1 MRIHQSGNVTK
12 VYFDDTFSGWEQWL
26 WLRSDAHHD
35 SAHCRRDLEIK
46 HLDAA
51 KARNAL
57 ILDGGDMLDAMQG
70 KYDPRRN
77 YDDLRNEY
85 KVANYYDAI
94 EDDAI
99 SHYAPYASSWLLMA
113 RGNHETGVLKHA
125 NIDLTSRI
133 TGRLN
138 RETGSGIIAGG
149 YGGWVIFY
157 FSEDGGKGNRS
168 SIRLKYFH
176 GAGGDAPVTRGV
188 IQTARQ
194 AVYIPDA
201 DIIWNGHNHNGYV
214 MPIKRER
221 ITAQGRLYFDTCW
234 HVRTPG
240 YKDDYADGSGGWE
253 VERGS
258 VPKPQGGCW
267 IRLYSEDHRVRAQ
280 AIPEM
285 E

>member
-1 MRIHQSGNVTK
+1 MQIKQSGNVTK
-12 VYFDDTFSGWEQWL
+12 VYFDDTFDGWEQWL

-35 SAHCRRDLEIK
+35 SAHCRRELEIK

-51 KARNAL
+51 LAKKAL
-57 ILDGGDMLDAMQG
+57 ILDAGDMLDAMQG
-70 KYDPRRN
+70 HYDPRRN

-99 SHYAPYASSWLLMA
+99 KHYAPYARSWLLMA

-138 RETGSGIIAGG
+138 RETGSAIVPGG
-149 YGGWVIFY
+149 YGGWVVFY
-157 FSEDGGKGNRS
+157 FSEAGGKGNRS
-168 SIRLKYFH
+168 SLRLKYFH

-188 IQTARQ
+188 IATNRQ
-194 AVYIPDA
+194 AVYLPDA
-201 DIIWNGHNHNGYV
+201 DIVWNGHNHNSYV
-214 MPIKRER
+214 IPIKRER
-221 ITAQGRLYFDTCW
+221 LTAQGRLYFDTCW

-240 YKDDYADGSGGWE
+240 YKDDYADGASGWE
-253 VERGS
+253 VERGG
-258 VPKPQGGCW
+258 VPKPQGGAW

-280 AIPEM
+280 AIQEV